1 MSSFTTTKRYVS
13 LSFHHRKPP
22 HPRKDVN
29 VFYPEP
35 VHFAGEIVVN
45 EDGDSS
51 GLRFLLPLFLAEQ
64 LHGILYMEVSRI
76 QNHSLCLAV

>member
-1 MSSFTTTKRYVS
+1 
-13 LSFHHRKPP
+13 
-22 HPRKDVN
+22 VN

-45 EDGDSS
+45 EDGDSN

-64 LHGILYMEVSRI
+64 LHGILDMEVSRI
-76 QNHSLCLAV
+76 QNHSPVWRSDSWQRSPNREGILGGQMGAEE